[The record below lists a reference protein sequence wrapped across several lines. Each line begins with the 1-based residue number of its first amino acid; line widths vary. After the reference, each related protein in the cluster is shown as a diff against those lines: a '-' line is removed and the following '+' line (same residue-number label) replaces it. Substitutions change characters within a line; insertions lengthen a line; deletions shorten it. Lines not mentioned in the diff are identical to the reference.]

1 MILDGE
7 RLKELLGSANNEVII
22 CAPFI
27 KLAPLR
33 VLLEVVDV
41 DVKLSICTRWRADE
55 VAAGVSDLEIFD
67 FLKDRENTTLSLLD
81 ELHAKLFVADQKC
94 LAGSANV
101 TSAGLGWSE
110 RPNVEL
116 VVDTERSNRDVQI
129 LLSRLATSSLATYQI
144 KAAIEKEAAKIER
157 PKLPE
162 ASELDGGIS
171 DWSAPWLPQ
180 CAAPE
185 RLFRVYQDPETDVVA
200 QGTRDDARSDLSALM
215 PPRGLSEREFYEY
228 IAATVSRLPSVKT
241 IIDRVPGRLNDA
253 QGAELIDEIKPGMS
267 VGERCKQWAIFR
279 DWVRVF
285 FADDIEVAPESYMMR
300 LRSPKK

>member
-7 RLKELLGSANNEVII
+7 RLKELLRSATTEVII

-27 KLAPLR
+27 KLAPLK

-81 ELHAKLFVADQKC
+81 ELHAKLFVADQTC

-101 TSAGLGWSE
+101 TGAALGWSN

-116 VVDTERSNRDVQI
+116 MVDTERSNQDVQN
-129 LLSRLATSSLATYQI
+129 LLSRLTTASPATYQI
-144 KAAIEKEAAKIER
+144 KAAIEKEAARIER
-157 PKLPE
+157 PKLLE
-162 ASELDGGIS
+162 ASEIDGGIAH
-171 DWSAPWLPQ
+171 WSAPWLPQ

-185 RLFRVYQDPETDVVA
+185 QLFRVYQDPETDVVTP
-200 QGTRDDARSDLSALM
+200 GTREDALSDLSALV
-215 PPRGLSEREFYEY
+215 PPRGLSERAFYEY
-228 IAATVSRLPSVKT
+228 IEATVSRLPSVKT
-241 IIDRVPGRLNDA
+241 IIDRVPGRLNDS
-253 QGAELIDEIKPGMS
+253 QGNELIDEIKPGMS
-267 VGERCKQWAIFR
+267 AEERRKQWAIFR